1 MTNMNMGAG
10 PDGMPTQ
17 PYSVPGSAPGAP
29 GDPGKRGWSRGKRA
43 ATLLAVC
50 AVAGGGAFAA
60 AQAVS
65 GSPAPA
71 QAALTQTGIQGD
83 STASTTGQAA
93 ALRDALTTTNGPRRL
108 ARLRGLGGLYGQ
120 FTYETKKGPATL
132 AFERGTITS
141 VGGGSVVVRAA
152 NGTTWA
158 WTLTGTS
165 VVREHG
171 TKESQATLAQGQAVF
186 VGGPVTGGTRDARL
200 IVIRP
205 PGTTPK
211 ASSGTA

>member
-1 MTNMNMGAG
+1 MNEMHNGIG
-10 PDGMPTQ
+10 PADLPTE
-17 PYSVPGSAPGAP
+17 PYRLSGLAS
-29 GDPGKRGWSRGKRA
+29 GDSGPGKRGWSRGKRA
-43 ATLLAVC
+43 ATLIAVC

-60 AQAVS
+60 TQAAS

-71 QAALTQTGIQGD
+71 QAALTQAGTQGG

-93 ALRDALTTTNGPRRL
+93 ALRDVLTTDGPRRL

-165 VVREHG
+165 VIREHG
-171 TKESQATLAQGQAVF
+171 AKESQATLAQGQAVF

-200 IVIRP
+200 IVIRQ